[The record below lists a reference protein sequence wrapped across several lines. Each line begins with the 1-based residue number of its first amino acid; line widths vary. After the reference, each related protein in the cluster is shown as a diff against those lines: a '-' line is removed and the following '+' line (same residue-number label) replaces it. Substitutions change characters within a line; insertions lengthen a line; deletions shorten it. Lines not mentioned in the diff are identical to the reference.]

1 MPGCFSHPK
10 SMYHSKIGEGTGV
23 SLSSLDLRKNIEVVD
38 LEVNSLKFLVLL
50 ERIHILLW
58 YWHVLLA

>member
-1 MPGCFSHPK
+1 
-10 SMYHSKIGEGTGV
+10 MYHHKISEGTGV
-23 SLSSLDLRKNIEVVD
+23 SLSSLDLRKNTEVVD

-58 YWHVLLA
+58 YWRVLLA